1 MAMASTIP
9 TSCPRAPPTLLSMPL
24 EIRLHIF
31 HFCIPQNLCFDC
43 SYDIHEQNRPKGWS
57 RPEWEDSSEASGA
70 QSDPR
75 EVEEDTN
82 EPYYEPCGLDDYCR
96 KSRRHRPQGLTSGPN
111 ALPGLLLVCR
121 QITNEV
127 KPLLYGGNTF
137 TFNHENDAEYGLLVN
152 FSSET
157 KTLMRKM
164 ILLLRPGGDY
174 RGWNP
179 SVWEGILGNI
189 LILGVIIQKPKAD
202 IYGEYLL
209 DEWISWLTSTLQQLG
224 PALPKTTKIV
234 VDTNEDDSMVQIV
247 NKEIPGRCVFQRLRV
262 GDGIFRR
269 GEFAVGTG
277 LLDESDY
284 DYDEGPTSCRDIIDD
299 WDYDLYYSD

>member
-1 MAMASTIP
+1 MASTIP

-31 HFCIPQNLCFDC
+31 HFCIPQNLCFHC

-96 KSRRHRPQGLTSGPN
+96 KSRRHRPQGLTSSPS

-137 TFNHENDAEYGLLVN
+137 TFNHENDAEYGLSAN

-164 ILLLRPGGDY
+164 ILLLRPGGDD

-202 IYGEYLL
+202 IDGEYLL
-209 DEWISWLTSTLQQLG
+209 DEWISWLTATLQQLG

-269 GEFAVGTG
+269 GEFAAGTG

-284 DYDEGPTSCRDIIDD
+284 DYDEGPTSCRDIIGDC
-299 WDYDLYYSD
+299 DYDLYYSD

>member
-1 MAMASTIP
+1 MTSTISI
-9 TSCPRAPPTLLSMPL
+9 SCPWAHPTLLSMPL

-57 RPEWEDSSEASGA
+57 RPEWEDSSEASRA

-96 KSRRHRPQGLTSGPN
+96 KSQRDCPQGFTSSPS

-137 TFNHENDAEYGLLVN
+137 TFNHDNDAEYGLSVN

-164 ILLLRPGGDY
+164 ILFLQPGGEY
-174 RGWNP
+174 GGWNP
-179 SVWEGILGNI
+179 SAWEGILGNI
-189 LILGVIIQKPKAD
+189 LILGVIIQKPKD
-202 IYGEYLL
+202 IIYGVDLL

-224 PALPKTTKIV
+224 SALHKTTKIV
-234 VDTNEDDSMVQIV
+234 VDTNEDDSMVQLV
-247 NKEIPGRCVFQRLRV
+247 SKEISGRCVFQRLRA

-284 DYDEGPTSCRDIIDD
+284 YDEGPTSCRDIIADC
-299 WDYDLYYSD
+299 DYDLYYSD